1 MLKNIKYIALFSL
14 IVIYMIQLGTLFIGD
29 FATELQELRRQHQI
43 AKTEFIETK
52 TLVLSHWNSIE
63 EKEEIFLD
71 NAYYDVV
78 SYKIENGFVYLEAV
92 RDTFDI
98 SFKIALK
105 LVKKLGYIQ
114 FQTREIPSNASEID
128 NIDDVF
134 EKNEEVNIFRIIQES
149 MSNIVKHAKAQASRI
164 SISKLEDRI
173 IVSIEDNGVGYDF
186 YEKYNQTN
194 SLGLKTML
202 ERTKFLKGQM
212 KVQSKV
218 GNGTLIKYTFP
229 IA

>member
-1 MLKNIKYIALFSL
+1 MRLVESTINEVRSISRDLYPF
-14 IVIYMIQLGTLFIGD
+14 Q
-29 FATELQELRRQHQI
+29 LQELGI
-43 AKTEFIETK
+43 TKAIESTLTMVDENCELFIT
-52 TLVLSHWNSIE
+52 
-63 EKEEIFLD
+63 
-71 NAYYDVV
+71 
-78 SYKIENGFVYLEAV
+78 
-92 RDTFDI
+92 
-98 SFKIALK
+98 
-105 LVKKLGYIQ
+105 
-114 FQTREIPSNASEID
+114 SEID
-128 NIDDVF
+128 NIDDIF

-173 IVSIEDNGVGYDF
+173 IISIEDNGVGYDF
-186 YEKYNQTN
+186 YEKYKQTD